1 LFEVKKTK
9 HDLRAQPPR
18 RSCFFH
24 SLPDSVFLPHRP
36 HLSHHIYTQ
45 LTSSPYSRLSLSHH
59 IPSLSASLFFQC
71 PSGAYIPLNLNIHLS
86 QKHASLPLLAVRA
99 TTPQLNLELWHACAT
114 RFASNRASSYFTQ
127 AYRAAKIPVQAPC
140 RILRRPS
147 LHTKSST
154 YCDNLSFYHKGVGLV
169 LVLCTF
175 SDQSYAKT
183 KNLIF
188 CRIYTINYSFIHF
201 LPQKSVKI
209 KRVETCIYIFLHI
222 NIHVSTYFHISHNNK
237 HIPPSVNVNRNVAQ
251 RSENLR
257 IDATNSLH
265 AKCPSKPVWTCLVA
279 SGSFLG
285 RLFFKKGA
293 VFERKC
299 PGLFFHLYAKMKVL

>member
-1 LFEVKKTK
+1 M
-9 HDLRAQPPR
+9 P
-18 RSCFFH
+18 
-24 SLPDSVFLPHRP
+24 
-36 HLSHHIYTQ
+36 
-45 LTSSPYSRLSLSHH
+45 
-59 IPSLSASLFFQC
+59 C

-86 QKHASLPLLAVRA
+86 QKPTSLPLLAVRA
-99 TTPQLNLELWHACAT
+99 TTPQLTFELWHACAT
-114 RFASNRASSYFTQ
+114 RFASNRASLYFNQ
-127 AYRAAKIPVQAPC
+127 AYRAAKIPAQAPF

-147 LHTKSST
+147 LHPKSFT
-154 YCDNLSFYHKGVGLV
+154 YCENLSFYHKGVGLV

-183 KNLIF
+183 KNLIN

-265 AKCPSKPVWTCLVA
+265 AKCPSKPPFGPA
-279 SGSFLG
+279 
-285 RLFFKKGA
+285 
-293 VFERKC
+293 
-299 PGLFFHLYAKMKVL
+299 